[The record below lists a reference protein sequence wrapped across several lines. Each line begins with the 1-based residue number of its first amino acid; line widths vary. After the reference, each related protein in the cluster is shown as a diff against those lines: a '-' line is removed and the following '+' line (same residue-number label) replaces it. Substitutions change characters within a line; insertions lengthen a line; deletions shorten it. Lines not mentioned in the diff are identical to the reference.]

1 MLGSLETLSNGDM
14 QYTNPYGTWTFQKVP
29 LQKLDGDGIKPNLD
43 KWDGVSSEVLTFD
56 GKQFTQEDQ
65 LNALK
70 SQFMSH
76 SLASN
81 KQMQDAWDGIS
92 ERVDNAIEQF
102 MDGTMSEDQLS
113 DLFQSLAHEL
123 FEESCKAGYPLPIVS
138 NDKEQKVAEAFY
150 DEARRRILDI
160 AVKRNNEQ
168 GEQYITGEMNIR
180 RTYKYYNSD
189 YYYKSEAAIAAITKG
204 MEDLAQANDWDFTI
218 PDYKG
223 KGMDQYYNF
232 NTALSNQ
239 FQTREQY
246 LIDPDMEPPQ
256 GFEWFFETGGDPHI
270 FVLEG
275 QVITNPDGSET
286 VVPLPSRTKFDPI
299 DYLTGNTWF
308 AYTDKN
314 GERHVFST
322 DVIFRNEKSD
332 LMNVGSLFKLPD
344 DEEWDAVRRFLK
356 NLQLYPKGYFT
367 QNADPVSFSCQ
378 A

>member
-43 KWDGVSSEVLTFD
+43 KWDGVSSEILTFD

-70 SQFMSH
+70 RQFMSH

-81 KQMQDAWDGIS
+81 KQMQDAWDDIS
-92 ERVDNAIEQF
+92 GRVDNAIEQF

-138 NDKEQKVAEAFY
+138 NDKEQAVAEAFY

-275 QVITNPDGSET
+275 QVITNTDGSET

-367 QNADPVSFSCQ
+367 RNADPVSFSCQ